1 MKAIYPRLAFD
12 GIRKNKRLY
21 LPYILTCIG
30 TVTMF
35 YIIHHLAAMPA
46 LKSMP
51 GGDSTVMIL
60 GLGVWVVA
68 FFSLIFLVYTN
79 SFLMRRRKKEFGLY
93 NILGMGKWNIG
104 RLLVCE
110 TIITA
115 VLSIV
120 CGLIFGIAVSKLAE
134 LVLANLL
141 HGEIVYTFSI
151 SGIAILKTVEVFSA
165 IFLPFSFGK
174 DGFSLFLKKLLDKSC
189 AVWYPIVS
197 HQ

>member
-1 MKAIYPRLAFD
+1 MKAGFYPSLAVN
-12 GIRKNKRLY
+12 GIRKNKKFY
-21 LPYILTCIG
+21 LPYILTCTGMI
-30 TVTMF
+30 TMF
-35 YIIHHLAAMPA
+35 YVILYLCVSDVIARLPGAGTISSLLEMGSGII
-46 LKSMP
+46 
-51 GGDSTVMIL
+51 
-60 GLGVWVVA
+60 A
-68 FFSLIFLVYTN
+68 FFSLIFLFYTN
-79 SFLMRRRKKEFGLY
+79 SFLTRRRKKEFGLY

-151 SGIAILKTVEVFSA
+151 SGIAILKTVEVYS
-165 IFLPFSFGK
+165 
-174 DGFSLFLKKLLDKSC
+174 
-189 AVWYPIVS
+189 
-197 HQ
+197 